1 MMSVSVLS
9 VHENKSGHP
18 QGVNKGFFSFDAFN
32 GFDFLVLGICLISF
46 VCSII
51 EARVNVDNLHWG
63 WAYIAAL
70 DLKRGAIPH
79 SEVIIFYGYI
89 YTWIQSISLML
100 FGERLV
106 SLGIVTGLFYSVSLF
121 LSYRIFLRLMKR
133 GLACLSVLLIFLIHP
148 YAIYPAPNYYMY
160 MFELLALVY
169 FLKYSESKYYGLLA
183 GFFLSMSVLARYSSV
198 IAVVPPF
205 AVLLCAE
212 YFVTPEKKKFVMEKI
227 GLISAGFFIP
237 LLAFFAYLFLHSALD
252 DFFLQNTTIVRF
264 IGEGD
269 NVNTYLSFLIFLLQM
284 ENSLAS
290 DLRGKIFTPVLLV
303 CLFFAIKEIRQ
314 YVFSRLR
321 EPAYKD
327 GALFAACL
335 IAVFGYLNS
344 IHVYETFRLVNGA
357 SLGIG
362 VCVLAAGYC
371 FDKVGK
377 PLKYLIPAAG
387 LIVAAVLLSTL
398 FFKQTTSAYYPWQR
412 DVLFGRGIQNSSV
425 PILKG
430 KILTKEY
437 NSFYEEVF
445 DVIKPYKKCCYIV
458 NYTRDVV
465 AFVMNDLPRVQI
477 SPVPIPGVD
486 DISRQVQSIE
496 EKKAVILS
504 FKKLEIPGYV
514 TVFAKPWPA
523 EIPWMGGG
531 YFFIFAPERLTT
543 DHEIY
548 PDKEEK

>member
-1 MMSVSVLS
+1 
-9 VHENKSGHP
+9 
-18 QGVNKGFFSFDAFN
+18 
-32 GFDFLVLGICLISF
+32 
-46 VCSII
+46 
-51 EARVNVDNLHWG
+51 
-63 WAYIAAL
+63 
-70 DLKRGAIPH
+70 
-79 SEVIIFYGYI
+79 
-89 YTWIQSISLML
+89 
-100 FGERLV
+100 
-106 SLGIVTGLFYSVSLF
+106 
-121 LSYRIFLRLMKR
+121 
-133 GLACLSVLLIFLIHP
+133 
-148 YAIYPAPNYYMY
+148 
-160 MFELLALVY
+160 
-169 FLKYSESKYYGLLA
+169 
-183 GFFLSMSVLARYSSV
+183 MSVLARYSSV

-212 YFVTPEKKKFVMEKI
+212 YFVTPGKKKFVMEKI

-237 LLAFFAYLFLHSALD
+237 LAVFGSYLFLRSALD
-252 DFFLQNTTIVRF
+252 DFFLQNMTIVRF

-269 NVNTYLSFLIFLLQM
+269 NVNTYLNFLACLLQM

-290 DLRGKIFTPVLLV
+290 DFRGKIFTLVLPV

-314 YVFSRLR
+314 NVFGRLR
-321 EPAYKD
+321 EPACQD
-327 GALFAACL
+327 GALLAVCL
-335 IAVFGYLNS
+335 VAVFGYLHS

-362 VCVLAAGYC
+362 VCVLAAGYG
-371 FDKVGK
+371 FEKIGK

-387 LIVAAVLLSTL
+387 LIIAAVLLSTL

-412 DVLFGRGIQNSSV
+412 DVLFGRGVQNRSV
-425 PILKG
+425 PLLKG
-430 KILTKEY
+430 KILTTAY

-445 DVIKPYKKCCYIV
+445 DIIEPYKKCCYIV

-465 AFVMNDLPRVQI
+465 AFAMNDLPRVQI

-486 DISRQVQSIE
+486 DISRQVKCIE

-504 FKKLEIPGYV
+504 FKKLDIPGYV

-531 YFFIFAPERLTT
+531 YLFVFAPQRLTA

-548 PDKEEK
+548 PDKEAK